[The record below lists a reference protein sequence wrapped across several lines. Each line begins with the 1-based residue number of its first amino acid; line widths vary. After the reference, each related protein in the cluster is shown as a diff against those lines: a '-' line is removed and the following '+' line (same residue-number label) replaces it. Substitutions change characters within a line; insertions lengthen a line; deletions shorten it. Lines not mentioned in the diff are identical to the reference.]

1 MWHPR
6 KGQPPWRLIK
16 PREVERL
23 RDDGLHHHPAI
34 DVPIDFPALTYT
46 FTTAIWRDWG
56 HGELFFP
63 TCPCTF
69 LLSYTTARPILF
81 CTCKSI
87 RTRCLWHDA
96 LLHHLPF
103 TFSIIINNEI
113 TTYKKK
119 SVSLR
124 AGSSSR
130 LDDDTSPLVT
140 PTTRPATRS
149 RAQNISPEYDPS
161 HHRDFFTASRRCSRC
176 REVIK
181 SPRSSVCL

>member
-96 LLHHLPF
+96 LLHHLAL
-103 TFSIIINNEI
+103 TFSNNKESRPI
-113 TTYKKK
+113 EKKVLA
-119 SVSLR
+119 SARDLR
-124 AGSSSR
+124 LGM
-130 LDDDTSPLVT
+130 TPTPLVT
-140 PTTRPATRS
+140 PTTRPATCS
-149 RAQNISPEYDPS
+149 RAQNISPNHEPS
-161 HHRDFFTASRRCSRC
+161 HHHDFFTASRQCLRC
-176 REVIK
+176 REVTK
-181 SPRSSVCL
+181 SP